1 VVAGGTSPFMRFAA
15 EALADAL
22 PNGQARILEGE
33 THDIV
38 PSALGPVLEE
48 FLTQ

>member
-1 VVAGGTSPFMRFAA
+1 MCRAA

-22 PNGQARILEGE
+22 PNGQVRILEGQ

-38 PSALGPVLEE
+38 PSALGPVLKE
-48 FLTQ
+48 FLAQ